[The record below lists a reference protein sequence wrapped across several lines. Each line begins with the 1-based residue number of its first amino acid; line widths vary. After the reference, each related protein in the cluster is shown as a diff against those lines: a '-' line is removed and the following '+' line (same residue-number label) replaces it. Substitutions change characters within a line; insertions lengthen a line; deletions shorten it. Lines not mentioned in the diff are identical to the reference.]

1 MWSKAPQT
9 TLGIDQVL
17 SIDSINGIATI
28 SYIAEKKMCHSGG
41 IVQGGFVTAWIDA
54 AMALACMAKCGKEV
68 LVLTLEIKISFIEAA
83 KTGKLIASGKVL
95 KTSKSLA
102 LLEGDLRDI
111 KGNLIAKGTST
122 AKLKPDFYK
131 S

>member
-17 SIDSINGIATI
+17 TNDSINGIATI
-28 SYIAEKKMCHSGG
+28 SYIADKNMCHSGG

-68 LVLTLEIKISFIEAA
+68 LVLSLEIKISFIEAA

-102 LLEGDLRDI
+102 FLEGDLRDI